1 MVNGNA
7 CMCDN
12 QINPLVPQAAGSC
25 TTACATN
32 AQENCGGSN
41 AINVYQINR
50 QDSTSQSN
58 ITNLPNLIA
67 NGDFSNACTSGLTSC
82 STLGSTFGSWA
93 GFNQAGTGS
102 SDIKFSNFSAEVDN
116 WGLLLDS
123 NYRVRQS
130 VNIIA
135 GNWYLF
141 LLDLNSAEA
150 DPKNGT
156 VTLTHGSAVE
166 TVLLYHTGGSSI
178 VAGKKF
184 KATGTYC

>member
-1 MVNGNA
+1 
-7 CMCDN
+7 MCDN

-67 NGDFSNACTSGLTSC
+67 NGDFPNACSLVLTNCTTS
-82 STLGSTFGSWA
+82 GSTFGSWT

-102 SDIKFSNFSAEVDN
+102 SVIKFSNFSATVDN

-135 GNWYLF
+135 GNWYLI
-141 LLDLNSAEA
+141 LLDLSSASA
-150 DPKNGT
+150 GTKNGL

-166 TVLLYHTGGSSI
+166 TILLSHSNGSIIS
-178 VAGKKF
+178 AGKKF